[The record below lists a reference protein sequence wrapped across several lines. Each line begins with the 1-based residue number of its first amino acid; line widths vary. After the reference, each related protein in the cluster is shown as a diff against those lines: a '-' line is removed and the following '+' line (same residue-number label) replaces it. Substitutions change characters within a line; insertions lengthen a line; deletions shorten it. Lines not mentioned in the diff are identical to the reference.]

1 MGSLF
6 SHVLVPVDFSAHSER
21 AALRGAI
28 LAQQMQAQLT
38 LVHVFSPEFIHP
50 YPEMVGEMMPP
61 VMVDLGDQLRAS
73 AERGI
78 QALADRLRQRHPDL
92 RAEIIE
98 STDRTGSAIVDFA
111 GRIQADLIVIG
122 SHGHS
127 GLGRLL
133 LGSTTDRVVHEAPCA
148 VLVVK

>member
-1 MGSLF
+1 MESLF
-6 SHVLVPVDFSAHSER
+6 SHVLVPVDFSPHSER
-21 AALRGAI
+21 AALRGAV
-28 LAQQMQAQLT
+28 LAQQMQAQFT
-38 LVHVFSPEFIHP
+38 LLHVFSPEFVYP

-73 AERGI
+73 AERGM
-78 QALADRLRQRHPDL
+78 QSLADRLRQRHPDL
-92 RAEIIE
+92 HAQTIE

-122 SHGHS
+122 SHGRS
-127 GLGRLL
+127 GLGRML
-133 LGSTTDRVVHEAPCA
+133 LGSTTDRVVHEASCA